1 LLKVGAIMM
10 KSTTLFALMVTG
22 GLALAAL
29 AQPAAEQDKTSALIA
44 ELKRQNE
51 QMTAQQAVM
60 DEKIDTVAELVR
72 QARIFA
78 ARSGGR
84 GGAR

>member
-1 LLKVGAIMM
+1 M
-10 KSTTLFALMVTG
+10 KSSTLFALIVTG
-22 GLALAAL
+22 GLAFVAL
-29 AQPAAEQDKTSALIA
+29 AQPDSGGESAKTSALIA

-60 DEKIDTVAELVR
+60 DEKIDRIAELVR

-84 GGAR
+84 GGAQ